1 MHYISKYLRHLKP
14 FPGMIVIDKSH
25 DLGYHYL
32 NPQFMILKTRKLML
46 GTVFCLIGS
55 HFRGSLKRQYRK
67 NS

>member
-14 FPGMIVIDKSH
+14 FPDMIVIDKSH

-46 GTVFCLIGS
+46 GTVFCGLEV
-55 HFRGSLKRQYRK
+55 F
-67 NS
+67 

>member
-55 HFRGSLKRQYRK
+55 LLEVV
-67 NS
+67 